1 MYTHIKACDAT
12 TNVAEW
18 QRLLRAS
25 KVQNKPAITT
35 RECGGDAEEMRR
47 ISRLSPQIEVDVVR
61 STGARVFAHEI
72 SGDYHYQSLGRII
85 PDDDVL

>member
-1 MYTHIKACDAT
+1 MAATAACF
-12 TNVAEW
+12 
-18 QRLLRAS
+18 QGPKQIRY
-25 KVQNKPAITT
+25 K
-35 RECGGDAEEMRR
+35 ECGGDAEEMRR